1 MSSCLPPNLPP
12 VKYFSRTTSTF
23 ILRITREH
31 VRHVWAALTFMRHVP
46 VRNGR
51 PCVFRVSRVGG
62 TIRKVEQEAIRQ
74 ARALVLATKAHM
86 AGNKTSAFE
95 LLTRS
100 TTATTKNTGKQPKN
114 LWTDV
119 MSDDDDGGDDGDERE
134 DEDDFAD
141 FDDGNG
147 EGMEGGDSG
156 GAGLD

>member
-1 MSSCLPPNLPP
+1 
-12 VKYFSRTTSTF
+12 
-23 ILRITREH
+23 
-31 VRHVWAALTFMRHVP
+31 MRHVP

-100 TTATTKNTGKQPKN
+100 TGNGNSKQPKN
-114 LWTDV
+114 LLADV
-119 MSDDDDGGDDGDERE
+119 MSDDDDNNNE
-134 DEDDFAD
+134 DEDFAD
-141 FDDGNG
+141 FDDDNG
-147 EGMEGGDSG
+147 EGMEDDGGVSLEG
-156 GAGLD
+156 E